1 MDPTTNEPEPTFGA
15 RFLAEWKRAGGPMAN
30 WTWAEIQELRGCDRE
45 GMAAALKRHHP
56 LTTHA
61 ALQRIRA
68 AESPESLAREML
80 LQAQVAAQTSFWLLL
95 ALMP

>member
-1 MDPTTNEPEPTFGA
+1 VEPAPSDPEPTFGA

-80 LQAQVAAQTSFWLLL
+80 LQSQVAAQTSFWLLL